1 MDVRPYQSSDR
12 DACLAL
18 FDSNVRRFFEAL
30 ERGGFESFLDAPDC
44 SYFVMEHEG
53 AVLGCGGY
61 AMADEGS
68 ASLTWGMVRADSQGM
83 GLGRYLLM
91 FRLREIGKVANAE

>member
-18 FDSNVRRFFEAL
+18 FDSNVPRFFAAL

-53 AVLGCGGY
+53 AVLGCGG
-61 AMADEGS
+61 E
-68 ASLTWGMVRADSQGM
+68 SQGTD
-83 GLGRYLLM
+83 GARGAHLGEGWVGVLALGVVPRALL
-91 FRLREIGKVANAE
+91 FLCWAGGAEGRR